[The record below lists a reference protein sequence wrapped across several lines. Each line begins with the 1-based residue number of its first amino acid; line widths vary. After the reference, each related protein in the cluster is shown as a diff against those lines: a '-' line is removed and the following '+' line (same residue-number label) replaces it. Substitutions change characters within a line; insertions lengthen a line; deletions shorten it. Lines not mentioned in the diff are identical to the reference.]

1 MRALYKVVLDGEDG
15 QYVLRDGFRSYEAAV
30 RFAEEQ
36 APCYEGDVYIQ
47 EYTPGGW

>member
-30 RFAEEQ
+30 RYAKEQ
-36 APCYEGDVYIQ
+36 GHVYEGDVYIQ
-47 EYTPGGW
+47 EYTLGGW